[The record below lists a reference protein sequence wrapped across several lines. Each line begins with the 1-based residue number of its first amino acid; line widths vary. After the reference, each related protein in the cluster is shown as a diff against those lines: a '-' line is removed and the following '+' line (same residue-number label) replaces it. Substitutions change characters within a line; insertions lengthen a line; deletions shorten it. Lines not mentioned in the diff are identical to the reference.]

1 MLRESGIY
9 EVEIID
15 LTEKGEGIGKID
27 GLTIFI
33 DGGLVGD
40 KVKAKLVKLKKNYAT
55 GELIEIMTP
64 SEGRVEALCQY
75 GECGGCQIMSLSY
88 EKQLELKKNSVTQ
101 TLRRIGGIEES
112 VPVHDVIGMDYPYE
126 YRNKAQFPVGEK
138 GGEIVV
144 GFYKKGTHDIV
155 DAKSCCI
162 HRKVNE
168 QIIEI
173 VKYYMK
179 ENNISAYDEKS
190 HKGTI
195 RHIVTKIG
203 FTTGDIMVVIV
214 TNSKKLKNANL
225 LAHALKANIPG
236 FKTLVQN
243 VNMDK
248 TNVILGKQNNIV
260 YGDGKI
266 TDFIGSLSFEISP
279 LSFFQVNPVQTRML
293 YEKALEYAALSGD
306 ETVFDIYCGTG
317 TISLFL
323 AQKAKHV
330 YGIEVIQEAIDA
342 ARENAVGNGIQNA
355 EFFTGRAEEVVPR
368 LYAQGYKADVVVV
381 DPPRKGCDEKV
392 LDTIVEMQPR
402 RIVYVSCNPSTLARD
417 MKYLCEKGF
426 KVKEVQPVDMF
437 PHTMHC
443 EVVTLLTRN
452 EETK

>member
-15 LTEKGEGIGKID
+15 LTEKGEGIGKIE
-27 GLTIFI
+27 GLTVFV
-33 DGGLVGD
+33 DGTLVGD
-40 KVKAKLVKLKKNYAT
+40 KAKVKLTKLKKNYAT
-55 GELIEIMTP
+55 GELIELISP
-64 SEGRVEALCQY
+64 SEGRVESLCPY
-75 GECGGCQIMSLSY
+75 DECGGCQVMNLSY
-88 EKQLELKKNSVTQ
+88 KKQLELKKNSVTQ
-101 TLRRIGGIEES
+101 TLRRIGSLDES
-112 VPVHDVIGMDYPYE
+112 VSVHDVLGMEYPYE
-126 YRNKAQFPVGEK
+126 YRNKAQFPVGK
-138 GGEIVV
+138 KDGEIVV

-168 QIIEI
+168 QIIEL

-179 ENNISAYDEKS
+179 ENNISAYDETI

-203 FTTGDIMVVIV
+203 FTTGEIMVVIV

-225 LAHALKANIPG
+225 LAHALKSNIPG

-248 TNVILGKQNNIV
+248 TNVILGKHNNIV
-260 YGDGKI
+260 YGEGKI

-279 LSFFQVNPVQTRML
+279 LSFFQVNPLQTRVL
-293 YEKALEYAALSGD
+293 YEKALEYAALTGD

-323 AQKAKHV
+323 AQKARKV

-342 ARENAVGNGIQNA
+342 ARENAVRNGIQNT
-355 EFFTGRAEEVVPR
+355 EFFTGKAEDVVPR
-368 LYAQGYKADVVVV
+368 LYEQGYTADVVVV

-392 LDTIVEMQPR
+392 LGTIVEMHPKR
-402 RIVYVSCNPSTLARD
+402 VVYVSCNPSTLARD
-417 MKYLCEKGF
+417 IKYLCEKGF

-437 PHTMHC
+437 PHTMH
-443 EVVTLLTRN
+443 V
-452 EETK
+452 ETVCLMSKVNK